1 MPPPRGHGC
10 HWWTF
15 FKSYSAKLLGHECRS
30 ARSLPAPKFVLG
42 CAHGVAVRSRV
53 SAWWPRVTSP
63 SISAV
68 AGDRLS
74 LSHTRPSYLAT
85 SAAPLGVFPRP
96 NSPWTRPRGY
106 SQRPCFRLVVTG
118 DVSPP
123 ISAVAGN
130 RLSLSHTRPKLLG
143 HECRSTRSLPAP
155 KFLGRAPHGVTVQ
168 YWSRYPAW
176 QQTENPAR
184 CAYLY
189 FVVPIVLPP
198 PSYSPVRPREGSV
211 LAVAHGGAIRPFRTS
226 PSRNRKTYR

>member
-1 MPPPRGHGC
+1 MHP
-10 HWWTF
+10 
-15 FKSYSAKLLGHECRS
+15 E
-30 ARSLPAPKFVLG
+30 VLG
-42 CAHGVAVRSRV
+42 RRPGPKPLHTHVCGRQGHSESSRAQIRLGRAHGVTVRGRV
-53 SAWWPRVTSP
+53 SAWWSRVT
-63 SISAV
+63 
-68 AGDRLS
+68 
-74 LSHTRPSYLAT
+74 
-85 SAAPLGVFPRP
+85 
-96 NSPWTRPRGY
+96 
-106 SQRPCFRLVVTG
+106 
-118 DVSPP
+118 SPP

-198 PSYSPVRPREGSV
+198 HSYSPVRPREGSV